1 MDANNNSIVSWV
13 FLSHSNEDYERV
25 TFVRNT
31 LEKYH
36 KRPIMFFLKCMTNKK
51 ELDPLL
57 KREIDAREE
66 FILCDSE
73 NARKS
78 DFVREEVEYIKSQ
91 ERKYQTI
98 DLNASD
104 DEIEEALREYV
115 DRDKVFISCSH
126 NDNELAMHI
135 GDLIKNAGYT
145 LMSLNA
151 GMSLGDTFCSGEIYG
166 DCMRNILKKT
176 VDRGYFLLLLSKSS
190 IQSHWVFNETEEM
203 IHQGGQ
209 KWIIPVICE
218 QLYCD
223 SHPSYPSWLKSITAT
238 RSLINVSDI
247 TSVEEKASMIVKH
260 FVKYD
265 RSLSR

>member
-66 FILCDSE
+66 FILCDSD

-115 DRDKVFISCSH
+115 DRDKVFISCSR

-135 GDLIKNAGYT
+135 GDLIKMAGYT
-145 LMSLNA
+145 LMEPQELILEGSNFENQ
-151 GMSLGDTFCSGEIYG
+151 LG
-166 DCMRNILKKT
+166 NILKET
-176 VDRGYFLLLLSKSS
+176 ATRGYFLLLLTKSLINS
-190 IQSHWVFNETEEM
+190 RWVSCEVEKM
-203 IHQGGQ
+203 IHWGGR
-209 KWIIPVICE
+209 KWIIPV
-218 QLYCD
+218 LCD
-223 SHPSYPSWLKSITAT
+223 HVDVEGYPDWLNSIIEEH
-238 RSLINVSDI
+238 SPIIVSDI
-247 TSVEEKASMIVKH
+247 NNMEDKAIEIVRL

>member
-1 MDANNNSIVSWV
+1 MDSKNNNNIVSWV

-78 DFVREEVEYIKSQ
+78 DYVQEEVEYIKFKQ
-91 ERKYQTI
+91 RKYQTI
-98 DLNASD
+98 NLNASD
-104 DEIEEALREYV
+104 EDIEEALREYV
-115 DRDKVFISCSH
+115 DRDKVFISYSQV
-126 NDNELAMHI
+126 DDDLAKGIGGRLKKAGYMLQNNRLSSFT
-135 GDLIKNAGYT
+135 GDLASHIEDT
-145 LMSLNA
+145 LK
-151 GMSLGDTFCSGEIYG
+151 E
-166 DCMRNILKKT
+166 T
-176 VDRGYFLLLLSKSS
+176 VTRGYFLLLISKSS
-190 IQSHWVFNETEEM
+190 ILSHWVFHEAEEM
-203 IHQGGQ
+203 IRQGGE

-218 QLYCD
+218 QAD
-223 SHPSYPSWLKSITAT
+223 VDSYPSWLNSIMAKCH
-238 RSLINVSDI
+238 SINVATI
-247 TSVEEKASMIVKH
+247 TNTEEKASEIVRL